1 MSSRSQPIPETT
13 DTAPTDEDAK
23 PKRGR
28 GRPRVPL
35 ERIVTAAL
43 ALVDSEGAGALSMR
57 TLAQRLD
64 TGTAVLYRAVANRSE
79 LVSLIVDRVFSEVAF
94 DNDPTRTD
102 WQEACRSTAQRLFDT
117 LNNHRGIAPLLIE
130 QVPVGPSV
138 MAHREQLLAMLLAN
152 GFSPED
158 AARTYTTVARF
169 VVGFAAQL
177 QGHDSTSNQD
187 TAQLETLFHQLDPA
201 HFPATVAVA
210 DRLPKMT
217 LEKEFSFGLDLL
229 IAGLAA
235 RHNPERGS
243 TDKAR

>member
-1 MSSRSQPIPETT
+1 M
-13 DTAPTDEDAK
+13 
-23 PKRGR
+23 
-28 GRPRVPL
+28 
-35 ERIVTAAL
+35 ERIVAAAL

-79 LVSLIVDRVFSEVAF
+79 LVSLIVDQVFSEVVF
-94 DNDPTRTD
+94 DNASTRTD
-102 WQEACRSTAQRLFDT
+102 WQEACRSAAQRLFDT

-158 AARTYTTVARF
+158 AARTYATLARF

-177 QGHDSTSNQD
+177 QGHDTTANQD
-187 TAQLETLFHQLDPA
+187 TAQLDKLFHQLDPED
-201 HFPATVAVA
+201 FPATIATA
-210 DRLPKMT
+210 DCLPTMT

-229 IAGLAA
+229 IAGLTA
-235 RHNPERGS
+235 RHHSAVGNTKER
-243 TDKAR
+243 R

>member
-1 MSSRSQPIPETT
+1 MSGEKLT
-13 DTAPTDEDAK
+13 DTTPTDEDAK

-28 GRPRVPL
+28 GRPRMPL

-79 LVSLIVDRVFSEVAF
+79 LVSLIVDRVFSEVAV
-94 DNDPTRTD
+94 DDHPARAD

-138 MAHREQLLAMLLAN
+138 MAHREQFLAMLLAN
-152 GFSPED
+152 GFSAED
-158 AARTYTTVARF
+158 AARTYTAVVRF

-177 QGHDSTSNQD
+177 QGHDSTSGQD
-187 TAQLETLFHQLDPA
+187 TVELGTLFRQLDPA
-201 HFPATVAVA
+201 QFPATVAVA
-210 DRLPKMT
+210 GYLPMT
-217 LEKEFSFGLDLL
+217 LEKEFSFGLELL
-229 IAGLAA
+229 IAGLVA
-235 RHNPERGS
+235 RHQPERGS
-243 TDKAR
+243 AEEAR